1 MTPFEVYQ
9 TYLSLKNHFNVKNF
23 DATKYVL
30 KTNASVDSFNKRK
43 DKLSFEKL
51 AKHEDVKNLLIS
63 NFIEDT
69 KSWIREISYNEN
81 AKKIYED
88 WLKRKQSLM
97 YHFENDLSKLNED
110 FNSNFVTKQGEHPL
124 IIRLYLGGGICLETL
139 VILCDMVG
147 CINHWNKEL
156 KDDFIWQELE
166 NKITKYKPFL
176 HYDKEKVRNICLTNF
191 DL

>member
-23 DATKYVL
+23 DATKYTL

-88 WLKRKQSLM
+88 WLKRNQSLM

-110 FNSNFVTKQGEHPL
+110 FNSNFVTKQGEHPFVL
-124 IIRLYLGGGICLETL
+124 RLYLGGEICLETL

-147 CINHWNKEL
+147 CIRHWNKEL
-156 KDDFIWQELE
+156 KDDFIWQEIE

>member
-1 MTPFEVYQ
+1 MPTCNKCNLDKQLDEFYAKGTGFIYKTCKKCILEVNKLYRKKNNDYIYQ
-9 TYLSLKNHFNVKNF
+9 KNQ
-23 DATKYVL
+23 
-30 KTNASVDSFNKRK
+30 
-43 DKLSFEKL
+43 E
-51 AKHEDVKNLLIS
+51 
-63 NFIEDT
+63 
-69 KSWIREISYNEN
+69 
-81 AKKIYED
+81 
-88 WLKRKQSLM
+88 WLKRNQSLM